1 MRFVLAIVS
10 FVVAAV
16 MIVAGIAQRT
26 IFAEPDK
33 VALSTV
39 VTTES
44 PVTVIDGDTLNAF
57 EGSQTLSVQGPGTVF
72 A

>member
-33 VALSTV
+33 VEAGYADGVLRITVPKSEQAKAKKIALKAS
-39 VTTES
+39 
-44 PVTVIDGDTLNAF
+44 
-57 EGSQTLSVQGPGTVF
+57 
-72 A
+72 